1 MHFFLSFALF
11 WSLAFA
17 QDLKLPDLSSP
28 VVDEAGLLSDKEADD
43 LASLAYEIYT
53 NNGPQINLLT
63 VKDLQDYPIEEYSIR
78 VAEKWQLGSKEKG
91 NGLLVLISLK
101 PRKVRIEVGEGIEG
115 EITDYFT
122 TLYTRKL
129 FPQYFKEGRF
139 HEALRIFYSDVG
151 EKFGL
156 KPSANTQRRFVSRRS
171 HSKGR
176 GGLNTVIFLGFI
188 VLAFANMFF
197 RKNALPRGIV
207 SGAGI
212 AGLGWFLIPGLGLA
226 AIFLFIFGF
235 IFGLAGF
242 NNVIGGGRYYGGG
255 GGFGGGGFGG
265 GGGWG
270 GGGGGFSGGGSS
282 GSW

>member
-1 MHFFLSFALF
+1 MQFLIGLALFCSFAF
-11 WSLAFA
+11 G
-17 QDLKLPDLSSP
+17 QDLKIPDLSSP
-28 VVDEAGLLSDKEADD
+28 VVDEAGLLSDSEKKD
-43 LASLAYEIYT
+43 LSALAYEIYT

-63 VKDLQDYPIEEYSIR
+63 VKDMQDYPIEEYSIR

-91 NGLLVLISLK
+91 NGLLVLISIK
-101 PRKVRIEVGEGIEG
+101 PRKVRIEVGDGIEG

-122 TLYTRKL
+122 TLYTRKI

-139 HEALRIFYSDVG
+139 HEAIRIFYQDVG

-156 KPSANTQRRFVSRRS
+156 KPTAASQKQWVSRRS
-171 HSKGR
+171 HSQGR
-176 GGLNTVIFLGFI
+176 GGFNTLIFLGFI

-197 RKNALPRGIV
+197 RKSALPRGVV

-242 NNVIGGGRYYGGG
+242 NNVLGGGRYYG
-255 GGFGGGGFGG
+255 GGGGFGG